1 MHLPCNLYRQ
11 RACKNKD
18 QLFHKIESYNIV
30 CATTGSPTLPP
41 RICRL
46 LANYDGRCVNHRLRY
61 DRRPGRC
68 RRGPALSLDAADLM
82 HTPSGSSSLFLM
94 LDSSLECNG
103 CSKDCTVRISFSV
116 LVIFVI
122 NGDADDIRLPEPLG
136 LSVREGFTPPF
147 RRGNKTSPSIFCKVD
162 TCRID
167 PASLWG
173 NIFFACLSGDWSL
186 VSPVPRA
193 CCYTSII
200 YLHSS

>member
-68 RRGPALSLDAADLM
+68 RLGPALSLDAADLM

-136 LSVREGFTPPF
+136 LSVTGRVLRHPFAAVTRHHHPSSVRSTLVELTQRPCGATFFLLVYRETG
-147 RRGNKTSPSIFCKVD
+147 
-162 TCRID
+162 
-167 PASLWG
+167 
-173 NIFFACLSGDWSL
+173 
-186 VSPVPRA
+186 
-193 CCYTSII
+193 
-200 YLHSS
+200 H